1 MHILK
6 YTANMLQLG
15 DIIHQQVSAEFAS
28 LLQENF
34 KSEIVGAEASRKHQ
48 HSFM

>member
-1 MHILK
+1 
-6 YTANMLQLG
+6 MLQLG
-15 DIIHQQVSAEFAS
+15 DIIHHEVSAEFPS

-34 KSEIVGAEASRKHQ
+34 KSEIQGAEASRKHQ